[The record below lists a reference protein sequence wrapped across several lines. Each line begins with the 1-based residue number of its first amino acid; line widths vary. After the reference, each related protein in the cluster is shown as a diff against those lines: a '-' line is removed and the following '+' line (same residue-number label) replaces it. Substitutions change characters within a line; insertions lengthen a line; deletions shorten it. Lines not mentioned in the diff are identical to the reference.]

1 MNAKHTS
8 VLLLCAFAALRELFL
23 PCAVA
28 APTFV
33 VRKSNGTEIR
43 APLATMDADFRLEV
57 GTKVLRKLGAD
68 EWLSIRQAGLDL
80 PPLPSDEQIV
90 LASGD
95 RIPARNLRLDDE
107 KLRFRHPD
115 LDGGKESVVPIAAVA
130 MVWRLATDGTVRA
143 AHQRNDLL
151 LSKRMRDTILLRN
164 GDRIEGT
171 LEALSATEVEV
182 EVARKKVVAKWPQ
195 VSAVLLSTDLTEKAR
210 PKESRAWLVL
220 SATERS
226 PGGRFA
232 VVAPNC
238 DGATF
243 SAKTTFGAILRVPIE
258 RVVSLD
264 LMAGDIVQ
272 LSELTPSEYTY
283 TPYLDEK
290 FPYRI
295 GTNVMGRDLLLGGSC
310 YDKGVGLHAGGRIS
324 YLLGGKF
331 RLFDA
336 LVGLDDLDGRE
347 GAVRIRLLLDGKAVD
362 LGKTAWTSR
371 DGAVRISVDVAGAK
385 EMTLVVESGANRP
398 IRGVVDVVE
407 ARLIRASP

>member
-1 MNAKHTS
+1 M
-8 VLLLCAFAALRELFL
+8 

-28 APTFV
+28 ATTFV
-33 VRKSNGTEIR
+33 VRKSDGTEIR
-43 APLATMDADFRLEV
+43 GVLAGIDDTFRLEV

-151 LSKRMRDTILLRN
+151 RSKRKRDTILLRN

-232 VVAPNC
+232 VVAPSC

-243 SAKTTFGAILRVPIE
+243 SAKTTFGAILRVPLE

-264 LMAGDIVQ
+264 LMANLIVQ

-295 GTNVMGRDLLLGGSC
+295 GANVMGRDLLLGGSY
-310 YDKGVGLHAGGRIS
+310 YDKGVGLHAGSRIS
-324 YLLGGKF
+324 YPLGAKF
-331 RLFDA
+331 SRFDA
-336 LVGLDDLDGRE
+336 LVGLDDLDGRD
-347 GAVRIRLLLDGKAVD
+347 GQVRIRLLLDGKAVD

-385 EMTLVVESGANRP
+385 EMTLVVEPGANRP
-398 IRGVVDVVE
+398 IRGVVNVVE